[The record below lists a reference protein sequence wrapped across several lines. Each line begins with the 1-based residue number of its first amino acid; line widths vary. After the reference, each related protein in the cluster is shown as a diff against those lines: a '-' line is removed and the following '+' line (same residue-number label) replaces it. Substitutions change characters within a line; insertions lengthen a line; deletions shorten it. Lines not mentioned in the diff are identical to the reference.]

1 MKAQV
6 SDLTAHLNAIERPG
20 TGGGESRVL
29 QTNSHTEIQLGQ
41 TDSTFVQRCLAES
54 QKCPSSPAS
63 SGIAS
68 PLSEVKAITVPPA
81 SDIQADEGHAALKQ
95 YVEGIQEKMVEL
107 QKQLME
113 QDAKRR
119 EAEAATTA
127 ILERVQHLS
136 TALQP
141 QPLST
146 PSTVS
151 LAVGLEQKRKP
162 SNTAA
167 ATSFSAASLFGE
179 ETVYASASDLEAVKQ
194 QMESL
199 IRTHLSASNGKM
211 GEHLGAM
218 GRGGVGVE
226 VAVAATAEKVPQD
239 GQGWLPEVAG
249 GN

>member
-1 MKAQV
+1 M
-6 SDLTAHLNAIERPG
+6 
-20 TGGGESRVL
+20 
-29 QTNSHTEIQLGQ
+29 
-41 TDSTFVQRCLAES
+41 
-54 QKCPSSPAS
+54 
-63 SGIAS
+63 
-68 PLSEVKAITVPPA
+68 PPA
-81 SDIQADEGHAALKQ
+81 SDIQAAEGLAALKQ
-95 YVEGIQEKMVEL
+95 DVEGIREKMVEL
-107 QKQLME
+107 QEQLME

-151 LAVGLEQKRKP
+151 LAVDLEQKRKP

-167 ATSFSAASLFGE
+167 ATSFSAASPSGE

-194 QMESL
+194 QIESL
-199 IRTHLSASNGKM
+199 IRTQLSASNGKM
-211 GEHLGAM
+211 GEHLGAV
-218 GRGGVGVE
+218 GRGGVDVE
-226 VAVAATAEKVPQD
+226 VAVAAKAEKVSHD
-239 GQGWLPEVAG
+239 VQGGLPEVAG

>member
-6 SDLTAHLNAIERPG
+6 SDLTARLNAIERPG

-29 QTNSHTEIQLGQ
+29 
-41 TDSTFVQRCLAES
+41 STSVQRCLAES

-68 PLSEVKAITVPPA
+68 PLSEVKEITVPPA

-119 EAEAATTA
+119 EAEATTTA

-162 SNTAA
+162 SNTDA
-167 ATSFSAASLFGE
+167 ATSFSAASLSGE
-179 ETVYASASDLEAVKQ
+179 ETVYA
-194 QMESL
+194 
-199 IRTHLSASNGKM
+199 
-211 GEHLGAM
+211 
-218 GRGGVGVE
+218 RGGVGVE

-239 GQGWLPEVAG
+239 GQGGLPG

>member
-6 SDLTAHLNAIERPG
+6 SDLTARLNAIERPG

-29 QTNSHTEIQLGQ
+29 QANSHTKIQLGQ
-41 TDSTFVQRCLAES
+41 TDSTSVVLAES

-162 SNTAA
+162 SNTDA
-167 ATSFSAASLFGE
+167 ATSFSAASLSGE

-211 GEHLGAM
+211 GEHLGAV

-239 GQGWLPEVAG
+239 GQGGLPEVAG